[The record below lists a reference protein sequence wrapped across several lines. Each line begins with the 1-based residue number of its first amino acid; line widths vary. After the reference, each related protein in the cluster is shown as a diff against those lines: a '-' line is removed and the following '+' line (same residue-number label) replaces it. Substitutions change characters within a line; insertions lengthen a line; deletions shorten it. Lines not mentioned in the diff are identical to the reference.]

1 MHPCPLVPE
10 LPGHFLGPKT
20 HRKAVAV
27 VVRRVAAVVE
37 LQMGEAEH
45 SPGKRDGSE
54 QKEKMKP
61 DERAS
66 DIKHTYTHYTIRS
79 ILHLGL
85 VKFHLLLMQ
94 QRLDLC
100 VLPSDDFE

>member
-1 MHPCPLVPE
+1 MVV
-10 LPGHFLGPKT
+10 
-20 HRKAVAV
+20 HRV
-27 VVRRVAAVVE
+27 VAAVE
-37 LQMGEAEH
+37 LQMEEAEH

-61 DERAS
+61 DGRAS
-66 DIKHTYTHYTIRS
+66 HIKHTYTHHTIRR

-94 QRLDLC
+94 QCLDLC